1 MPVFAQSA
9 KPLNADLFPR
19 LSKYMEDIVR
29 APNANGTA
37 GAASA
42 ASINQ
47 IGGSNGVQIIPSH
60 HRHLLNGG
68 GSASASPSPPGT
80 PRDPYEAHAAFGN
93 ATTITNNHNNN
104 RIVINNSAA
113 AGPAAGCFVNAGT
126 AVFYNGSVERL
137 VRDWGADSIDDV
149 NAATA
154 MLALKHGPKVFGDGY
169 QHSTAG

>member
-1 MPVFAQSA
+1 MLVHLQST

-19 LSKYMEDIVR
+19 LSKYMADIVST
-29 APNANGTA
+29 PANGGST
-37 GAASA
+37 
-42 ASINQ
+42 SIVNT
-47 IGGSNGVQIIPSH
+47 IGGNNGVQIIPSH

-68 GSASASPSPPGT
+68 GAGSDSASPSPPGT
-80 PRDPYEAHAAFGN
+80 PLDPYEAHAAFGN

-113 AGPAAGCFVNAGT
+113 VGPSAGCFVNAGT